1 MDDQSSQNVV
11 IKTTPG
17 SYFYSDSINLLPNQ
31 SLSLNLT
38 ALSPTEINDIYE
50 GIFFM
55 GTLVSGQRELVRLF
69 HERNKGGGCVNP
81 GGEGSNPGTT
91 IINNV
96 TQAVWATT
104 DW

>member
-50 GIFFM
+50 GLFFM
-55 GTLVSGQRELVRLF
+55 DTLVSGQRELVRLF
-69 HERNKGGGCVNP
+69 HERNKGGVVSILVVRGLTRALP
-81 GGEGSNPGTT
+81 LS
-91 IINNV
+91 IM
-96 TQAVWATT
+96 
-104 DW
+104 